1 MNNIFNE
8 LNELKDKLDRVNEN
22 RSRAP
27 YPSDERDKLT
37 DEAIELVNKIGIM
50 TEILNIHCNASFKAY
65 QDVEI
70 HLRVARGGKFYYGED
85 K

>member
-1 MNNIFNE
+1 MNNIFKE
-8 LNELKDKLDRVNEN
+8 LNELKNRLDRVNEN

-27 YPSDERDKLT
+27 YPSDEHDKLT

-50 TEILNIHCNASFKAY
+50 AEILNIHCNARFKAY

-70 HLRVARGGKFYYGED
+70 HLRVARGGKFYYGKE
-85 K
+85 